1 MQLGR
6 RLRIRPVDGQ
16 QRDSTGFPTI
26 THDLK
31 PPDLHVQVIWWLEAS
46 QLLVSLFERFGRTLA
61 IELQWSLVKLK
72 EASQPGH
79 MTSIKGV
86 IKRGNPGSCGPAS
99 PSPLVVPMITSLELF
114 VSLGESQSLMADSP
128 LSCQLRMQPRR
139 PMSRFSLEPP
149 SALPTE
155 RRKVSCLAPASTFA
169 NYIPS
174 LFIKPTSDLNICF
187 PHCLSVTPLPCI

>member
-26 THDLK
+26 NHDLK

-46 QLLVSLFERFGRTLA
+46 QLLMSLLERFGRTLT

-114 VSLGESQSLMADSP
+114 VSLANHRVSWQIRPCHVSSACNLDGRCLGSLLSLHQPYQQRDEKSAVWHRPQHLPITSQVSL
-128 LSCQLRMQPRR
+128 
-139 PMSRFSLEPP
+139 
-149 SALPTE
+149 
-155 RRKVSCLAPASTFA
+155 
-169 NYIPS
+169 
-174 LFIKPTSDLNICF
+174 
-187 PHCLSVTPLPCI
+187 